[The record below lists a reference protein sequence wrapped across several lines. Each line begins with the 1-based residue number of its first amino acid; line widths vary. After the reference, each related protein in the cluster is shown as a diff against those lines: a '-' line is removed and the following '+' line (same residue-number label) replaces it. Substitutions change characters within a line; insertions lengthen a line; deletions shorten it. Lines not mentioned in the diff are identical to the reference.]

1 MNSLVSST
9 QIAAS
14 IAALNLDPV
23 IDLDV
28 RVELNEAN
36 LVLVSK
42 ACEYW
47 YRYCEH
53 AHDNQ
58 LALMTTPGFFSI
70 SCVSLASKFSYSCG
84 SLKNSGKEP
93 EEEHTSL
100 LPEAEWA
107 RPWIESVERLSGKK
121 CTRARIMRMTPK
133 TCLSYHSDPCD
144 RRYHLVIK
152 TNPGAMFIVEDKVYR
167 MPVEGQTYSINTRKR
182 HTAINASLVDDRYH
196 LIVSTV

>member
-14 IAALNLDPV
+14 LAEQQLES
-23 IDLDV
+23 DLDV
-28 RVELNEAN
+28 RLELNEVN

-58 LALMTTPGFFSI
+58 LALMTSPGCFP
-70 SCVSLASKFSYSCG
+70 LEGLPETRKFSYSCG

-93 EEEHTSL
+93 EEEHTLL

-121 CTRARIMRMTPK
+121 CARARIMRMTPK